1 MRPQSA
7 LALVFWRCLAITVA
21 SALVDSTRGHEVPHV
36 LVVSTGPGPVSV
48 SQSSSKPTSVST
60 SLAMATTSGS
70 PTASTST
77 PSPSSSPT
85 NLTFNTI
92 HNMTTCASA
101 SVTWNYGGKEAYL
114 VMAVTNIGVNQT
126 HSQAFGVER
135 RQNVASTTVLQ
146 TLVNITAQ
154 TESWTWASVN
164 LTQGWYEIQGLVGNL
179 TALSSPFYVSNGS
192 NTSCLSSTSTPS
204 QSPSAT
210 PSPVSNLSSSDDK
223 KTGTIVG
230 SVIGA
235 LVGVSVIVALVIWL
249 RRRKRSPI
257 GGGFIVRNVGR
268 WSSLTS
274 NASSVKHRSNDFV
287 NRHYRG
293 HTDSTSRAGESVTG
307 SKASNTGP
315 PGDSDDPAVE
325 AGGSERT
332 HSTYSHSPPEMGA
345 YDTFN
350 VPVSHVRH
358 ASIHSIQ
365 SSAGAVDRSRSRTMS
380 VRTSNT
386 ALEQQAQRIRS
397 SMEGSMCLR
406 TERLSMPAIA
416 PAALDRSPT
425 SPIRRTSDHPAGSGG
440 TSVTRSASTS
450 GSATRRTPRKPVP
463 HYDPSELD
471 DALAGQAND
480 TRSTAPSGEDFSASN
495 SAETMSSRA
504 MSDVSRLP
512 SLGSGRPVHYL
523 IPDLPP
529 PSKE

>member
-1 MRPQSA
+1 
-7 LALVFWRCLAITVA
+7 
-21 SALVDSTRGHEVPHV
+21 
-36 LVVSTGPGPVSV
+36 
-48 SQSSSKPTSVST
+48 
-60 SLAMATTSGS
+60 MATTSGS

-210 PSPVSNLSSSDDK
+210 PSP
-223 KTGTIVG
+223 G

-315 PGDSDDPAVE
+315 PGDSDDPA
-325 AGGSERT
+325 SERT
-332 HSTYSHSPPEMGA
+332 HSTYSHSPPGMGA
-345 YDTFN
+345 YDTSN

-495 SAETMSSRA
+495 SAETIA